1 MEFDKFKHL
10 EQFVNELDEV
20 DKVRYFHFI
29 SQSLLKE
36 NKPLQINDILY
47 IGDTIQKIEITCA
60 TIKKII
66 LDTEIKDA
74 VCPLCKKTV
83 PCMLLKH
90 HLLGIN
96 KECPH
101 TEIEMVDDETY
112 NKLLNEK
119 NSKK

>member
-10 EQFVNELDEV
+10 EQFTNELDEV
-20 DKVRYFHFI
+20 DKVRFLQFI
-29 SQSLLKE
+29 SQSLFKE
-36 NKPLQINDILY
+36 NKPLPINDILY

-74 VCPLCKKTV
+74 VCPLCKKTL

-90 HLLGIN
+90 HLLGMN

-101 TEIEMVDDETY
+101 NEFEMIDDETY
-112 NKLLNEK
+112 LNLLNKSK
-119 NSKK
+119 N